1 VEANMENQIFEKV
14 KTILNNQLSDR
25 LDGKEISINDQLMD
39 LDINSLAFIKI
50 VVALEDEFDVEF
62 QDEDLDISKFE
73 TVEDI
78 VKYIE
83 SETNQ

>member
-1 VEANMENQIFEKV
+1 MENQIFEKV